1 MLAFAAVAGA
11 QFQGAGFGYGRPVY
25 NNGGLYNNGGFMNG
39 GAFGYAPRAMNGG
52 AFGYAPRAMTGVRG
66 VAAAPVV
73 RAQAPVMMAASPRAT
88 SNAPYY
94 ETFREKKMRQTGGTG
109 IDMMQFLMLGSNG
122 DEPWNSRESVK
133 QYAMMNM
140 MGGMGT
146 DANSYLMY
154 NLMSGKELDLKRL
167 MLYSA
172 TGNQGFNSGSAS
184 NSAFMQY
191 YMLANDQDITTS
203 DMMLY
208 SAMGNPNG
216 LGANDNLLMYNLLVD
231 PARETGNSNLL
242 LLTLAQA
249 GILA

>member
-1 MLAFAAVAGA
+1 MLAFAAVTGA
-11 QFQGAGFGYGRPVY
+11 QFQGQGFGYGRPVY
-25 NNGGLYNNGGFMNG
+25 NNGGFMNNGGF
-39 GAFGYAPRAMNGG
+39 GYGAPRAM
-52 AFGYAPRAMTGVRG
+52 
-66 VAAAPVV
+66 AAAPM
-73 RAQAPVMMAASPRAT
+73 MMAAPQVDFRAT

-94 ETFREKKMRQTGGTG
+94 ETFREKKMKRTGGTG
-109 IDMMQFLMLGSNG
+109 VDLMQLMFLGGG
-122 DEPWNSRESVK
+122 DDQPWNSKKSV
-133 QYAMMNM
+133 QDFAMMNM

-154 NLMSGKELDLKRL
+154 NMLNGGEMDIQKL

-184 NSAFMQY
+184 NSQFMQY
-191 YMLANDQDITTS
+191 YMMANDDDMTTS
-203 DMMLY
+203 DLMLY

-216 LGANDNLLMYNLLVD
+216 LGNQDNLLMYNLLAD

-249 GILA
+249 GMM